1 MHRKIIAIIGYIIIA
16 VLGATLT
23 VLGAVNIR
31 EQVISNLIMMILGA
45 VLLLIGIRG
54 PILFIQKE
62 KRSEERFQD
71 KHS

>member
-54 PILFIQKE
+54 PILFIKKE
-62 KRSEERFQD
+62 KRSEKRFQD
-71 KHS
+71 KNS

>member
-62 KRSEERFQD
+62 KRSEERFRD
-71 KHS
+71 KNS

>member
-62 KRSEERFQD
+62 KRSEERFQN
-71 KHS
+71 KNS